1 VVGEI
6 RPRKRYHLES
16 SPSFRGSS
24 DGYLRARKRG
34 AFMVGEPNTEQDPA
48 SDLRCSSC
56 GRVFDTEADLRAH
69 LEDERGDHPLAYPP
83 DE

>member
-1 VVGEI
+1 
-6 RPRKRYHLES
+6 
-16 SPSFRGSS
+16 
-24 DGYLRARKRG
+24 
-34 AFMVGEPNTEQDPA
+34 MVGEPNTEQDPA